1 MHDILGFGVV
11 LLAIFAGILFNG
23 RRSERIE
30 DSIKELRSEFMAE
43 LRRESQSIRTEARSD
58 IGQIR
63 NDIKD
68 FYRTLGQHD
77 ARLDR
82 LEKEIEK
89 K

>member
-1 MHDILGFGVV
+1 MHDIIGFGVV
-11 LLAIFAGILFNG
+11 LLAIFAGILFHG

-30 DSIKELRSEFMAE
+30 DSIKDLRSEFMAE
-43 LRRESQSIRTEARSD
+43 LRRESVSIRAEIS
-58 IGQIR
+58 QIR
-63 NDIKD
+63 DDIKE
-68 FYRTLGQHD
+68 FYRTIGQHD

>member
-1 MHDILGFGVV
+1 MHDIIGFGVV
-11 LLAIFAGILFNG
+11 LLAILVGILFNG

-30 DSIKELRSEFMAE
+30 DNIKDLRSEFMAE
-43 LRRESQSIRTEARSD
+43 LRRESLSIRSEARAD
-58 IGQIR
+58 IGRIR
-63 NDIKD
+63 NYIKG